1 LGYNHNPSILF
12 WSEASTV
19 QQAVFI
25 GFFMT
30 NLHLHK
36 KAAIVLIAFCLPF
49 SLPAQT
55 STAAASTPK
64 ITVNAAFPP
73 LTYLTFPGPQY
84 AADFLKYVASSPLI
98 DGVNPPLLWSMVDNG
113 PDAPGGQY
121 DWTAFDAVIQ
131 PYIKL
136 GKKVNLTVWSI
147 SEAGVNSDNFA
158 NHATPA
164 YVMNLVDTVTCKA
177 FPGDGT
183 LDGSYPVMWET
194 PFKHYYKQFIAEVL
208 RHYEDNPHIGYIRF
222 GISGGAAVYPSCE
235 TELDK
240 FLPGLTFKRTLLNMY
255 DEIMTFIKS
264 QNPRVPIIGP
274 FAAFDEDLNYSI
286 GETDKSIAEGFG
298 IGYQGLRAADITDYP
313 TCTSDWCRL
322 FSKYSTVKPTPPFEL
337 QPVGQTD
344 PSATCTPSCWDGV
357 QQQTGP
363 LPPLLSFAVEH
374 HATVIEIYANDLLL
388 ALDPAYPGY
397 ADYHTGYQHALSAV
411 HSGKGS
417 SVTLSETTL
426 NFGNLR
432 EGASSAP
439 QTITVTNSGSSLL
452 KLDPV
457 TIEGD
462 YAATDDDCSSRN
474 LTPGQHCTISLA
486 FKPTTIG
493 TRGGLLRV
501 HDSDPWSP
509 QTVALN
515 GKGLK

>member
-1 LGYNHNPSILF
+1 
-12 WSEASTV
+12 
-19 QQAVFI
+19 
-25 GFFMT
+25 MT
-30 NLHLHK
+30 ELHLHQ

-55 STAAASTPK
+55 STATSTPK

-73 LTYLTFPGPQY
+73 LTYLPFPGPQY

-136 GKKVNLTVWSI
+136 GKTVNLTVWSI
-147 SEAGVNSDNFA
+147 SNAGINSDNYA

-164 YVMNLVDTVTCKA
+164 YVMNLVDTVTCPG

-194 PFKHYYKQFIAEVL
+194 PFLHYYKKFIAEVL
-208 RHYEDNPHIGYIRF
+208 RHYEDNLHIGYIRF
-222 GISGGAAVYPSCE
+222 GITGGATIYPSCE
-235 TELDK
+235 AELTK
-240 FLPGLTFKRTLLNMY
+240 FLPGETFQRTILNLD
-255 DEIMTFIKS
+255 DEILTYIRS
-264 QNPRVPIIGP
+264 QNPKVPIV
-274 FAAFDEDLNYSI
+274 AAIAAYNFDINYSVAEAAE
-286 GETDKSIAEGFG
+286 GIAEGFG
-298 IGYQGLRAADITDYP
+298 LGYQGLRAADITDYP
-313 TCTSDWCRL
+313 ACTTDWCKL
-322 FSKYSTVKPTPPFEL
+322 FSKYSTVKPTPLFEL
-337 QPVGQTD
+337 QPVGQSD
-344 PSATCTPSCWDGV
+344 PSGTCAPSCWDGV

-374 HATVIEIYANDLLL
+374 HATVFEIYANDLLL

-397 ADYHTGYQHALSAV
+397 ADYHGGYQHALSAV

-417 SVTLSETTL
+417 SVTLSATTL

-432 EGASSAP
+432 EGASSEP
-439 QTITVTNSGSSLL
+439 QTITVTNAGSSLL
-452 KLDPV
+452 QLDPV
-457 TIEGD
+457 AIVGD
-462 YAATDDDCSSRN
+462 YSETDDCSSRK
-474 LTPGQHCTISLA
+474 LSTGQKCTISIV
-486 FKPTTIG
+486 FKPTIIG
-493 TRGGLLRV
+493 NRGGLLRI

-515 GKGLK
+515 GSGQK

>member
-1 LGYNHNPSILF
+1 MINLLPRGNVAIL
-12 WSEASTV
+12 
-19 QQAVFI
+19 
-25 GFFMT
+25 
-30 NLHLHK
+30 
-36 KAAIVLIAFCLPF
+36 LIAL
-49 SLPAQT
+49 SLPLALRAQT
-55 STAAASTPK
+55 SATEAPK

-84 AADFLKYVASSPLI
+84 SADFLKYVASSPLV
-98 DGVNPPLLWSMVDNG
+98 DGVNPPLLWSMVDKG
-113 PDAPGGQY
+113 PGAPGGQY
-121 DWTAFDAVIQ
+121 DWTVFDAVIQ

-164 YVMNLVDTVTCKA
+164 YVMNLVDTVTCQA

-208 RHYEDNPHIGYIRF
+208 RHYEDNPQIGYIRF
-222 GISGGAAVYPSCE
+222 GITGGAAVYPSCE
-235 TELDK
+235 TELTK
-240 FLPGLTFKRTLLNMY
+240 FLPGLTFKRTILNLY
-255 DEIMTFIKS
+255 DEIMTYVKS
-264 QNPRVPIIGP
+264 QNPKVPIIGP
-274 FAAFDEDLNYSI
+274 FAAYDDDVNYSI
-286 GETDKSIAEGFG
+286 GEADKSIAEGFG
-298 IGYQGLRAADITDYP
+298 LGYQGLRAADITDYP
-313 TCTSDWCRL
+313 ACTSDWCKL
-322 FSKYSTVKPTPPFEL
+322 FSKYSTVKPTPLFEL
-337 QPVGQTD
+337 QPVGQSD

-374 HATVIEIYANDLLL
+374 HARVFEIYGNDLLL

-397 ADYHTGYQHALSAV
+397 ADYHGGYQHALSAV

-417 SVTLSETTL
+417 SVSLSSTTL
-426 NFGNLR
+426 DFGAFR
-432 EGASSAP
+432 EGTSSAP
-439 QTITVTNSGSSLL
+439 RMITVTNNGSKLL

-457 TIEGD
+457 TIVGD
-462 YAATDDDCSSRN
+462 YAETDDCESRS
-474 LTPGQHCTISLA
+474 LSTGQQCTISIV
-486 FKPTTIG
+486 FKPSSSG
-493 TRGGLLRV
+493 KRGGLLRV

-515 GKGLK
+515 GTGQK

>member
-1 LGYNHNPSILF
+1 
-12 WSEASTV
+12 
-19 QQAVFI
+19 
-25 GFFMT
+25 MT
-30 NLHLHK
+30 DLDLHK

-55 STAAASTPK
+55 STEASKPK

-147 SEAGVNSDNFA
+147 SESGVNSDNFA

-164 YVMNLVDTVTCKA
+164 YVMDLVDTVTCTA

-194 PFKHYYKQFIAEVL
+194 PFKHYYKKFIAEVL

-222 GISGGAAVYPSCE
+222 GITGGAAIWPSCE
-235 TELDK
+235 AELTK
-240 FLPGLTFKRTLLNMY
+240 FLPGETFKRTIFNLDN
-255 DEIMTFIKS
+255 EILTYINS
-264 QNPRVPIIGP
+264 QNPKVPIVSP
-274 FAAFDEDLNYSI
+274 FAAYDDDLNYSVEEAAEAI
-286 GETDKSIAEGFG
+286 SEGFG
-298 IGYQGLRAADITDYP
+298 IGYQGLRAVDITDYP
-313 TCTSDWCRL
+313 ACTSDWCKL
-322 FSKYSTVKPTPPFEL
+322 FSKYSTVKPTPLFEL
-337 QPVGQTD
+337 QPVGQSD
-344 PSATCTPSCWDGV
+344 PSGTCTPSCWDGV

-363 LPPLLSFAVEH
+363 LGPLLSFAVEH
-374 HATVIEIYANDLLL
+374 HATVFEIYANDLLM

-397 ADYHTGYQHALSAV
+397 ADYHDGYQHALSAV

-426 NFGNLR
+426 NFGTLR

-439 QTITVTNSGSSLL
+439 QTITVTNEGSSLL

-457 TIEGD
+457 TIVGD
-462 YAATDDDCSSRN
+462 YSETDDCSSRN
-474 LTPGQHCTISLA
+474 LTTGQHCTISIV
-486 FKPTTIG
+486 FKPTIIG
-493 TRGGLLRV
+493 KSGGLLRI

-509 QTVALN
+509 QTVALV
-515 GKGLK
+515 GKGQK